1 MIRNTE
7 GDTYADRSI
16 EMDSK
21 NTLRLRIIAERTFNK
36 IYDKGMYSLIHY
48 SLSIPL
54 TTQKPN
60 CP

>member
-1 MIRNTE
+1 MLIV
-7 GDTYADRSI
+7 AI
-16 EMDSK
+16 EIDSK